1 MNGVMVMTQE
11 SVFPASGILEAE
23 NQPETRSARRILPP
37 DQLTRIHIAF
47 DSRRPA
53 ANLKLFLPVTLSHH
67 LGLGGL
73 VNRHVDPG
81 NAPGWAHAGGKLL
94 TLVASALAGGLPE
107 ADIDN
112 ADCPHV
118 SHLSLSSAE
127 SSRMMPGILPKS
139 ASAVTMRV
147 TPKMDWC
154 PLQWYLLHTIGC
166 QSTAGRA
173 PGQVG
178 RDAGGFHY
186 NRVNATNHPEAGT
199 MPSCTACGAE
209 PEPPVRAPHT
219 VYVQT
224 LYRIAGQDYCRHH
237 IVKAAGLIT
246 EIKPGAGP
254 VMVASPGMPPQNP
267 EERAALA
274 DVMTVSGR
282 TQEPVS
288 PCYSPAGYDCVA

>member
-81 NAPGWAHAGGKLL
+81 DAPGWAHAGGKLL

-118 SHLSLSSAE
+118 SHLSLSSAG

-154 PLQWYLLHTIGC
+154 PLQWYPLDASPRPGVLLDRREGMPGVFTTIG
-166 QSTAGRA
+166 STR
-173 PGQVG
+173 PII
-178 RDAGGFHY
+178 R
-186 NRVNATNHPEAGT
+186 RR
-199 MPSCTACGAE
+199 E
-209 PEPPVRAPHT
+209 PCPN
-219 VYVQT
+219 
-224 LYRIAGQDYCRHH
+224 
-237 IVKAAGLIT
+237 
-246 EIKPGAGP
+246 
-254 VMVASPGMPPQNP
+254 ASP
-267 EERAALA
+267 AAPNWSRPFA
-274 DVMTVSGR
+274 RPTPS
-282 TQEPVS
+282 T
-288 PCYSPAGYDCVA
+288 